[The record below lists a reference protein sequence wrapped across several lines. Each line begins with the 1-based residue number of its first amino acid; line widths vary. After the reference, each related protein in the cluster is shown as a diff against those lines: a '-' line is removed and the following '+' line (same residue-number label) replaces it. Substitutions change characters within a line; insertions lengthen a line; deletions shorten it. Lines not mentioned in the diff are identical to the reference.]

1 MSENKLEIF
10 TNPEFGKVRVLEKD
24 NEPWFVGKEIALIL
38 GYSDLTHC
46 IINHIDEDDRINSK
60 TQGINDPEFGQR
72 GAWLINESGL
82 YSLIIG
88 SKLPNAKKFKRW
100 VTSEVLPSIRKTGS
114 YSTQQTTSIVTITP
128 DIATKLLENN
138 QNNRPINLTRVKA
151 LAQDMLI
158 GKWEVNGE
166 TIKIYEDGT
175 LADGQHRLSACVMS
189 GVPFQT
195 YIVRNLHKEVLP
207 TIDCGEKRSI
217 VHGLKMKGIDID
229 SKLIPT
235 FNLLFNKGSKLTSPQ
250 TEFLFNKYFTECQ
263 LVTKLLPRGQQDF
276 RSKSTFRAFSLYLLV
291 FKDYAEDKLREFVNG
306 MAEKP
311 TCITNF
317 EQTCYYYRRWYER
330 NIFGKRAIGSGSF
343 NRGNLR
349 IREFDGLL
357 QCLESFENN
366 RLVKQFRYTGRGTC
380 ELEQCS
386 KIIKHQFECLEQQTR
401 GLLGEG

>member
-1 MSENKLEIF
+1 MEVTFLAKTDTAKRFRKFARE
-10 TNPEFGKVRVLEKD
+10 
-24 NEPWFVGKEIALIL
+24 LI
-38 GYSDLTHC
+38 
-46 IINHIDEDDRINSK
+46 K
-60 TQGINDPEFGQR
+60 
-72 GAWLINESGL
+72 
-82 YSLIIG
+82 
-88 SKLPNAKKFKRW
+88 
-100 VTSEVLPSIRKTGS
+100 SIRKGEFS
-114 YSTQQTTSIVTITP
+114 SIVTITP
-128 DIATKLLENN
+128 EIATKLLENN
-138 QNNRPINLTRVKA
+138 LNNRPINLTRVKA

-195 YIVRNLHKEVLP
+195 YIVKNLHKEVLP

-217 VHGLKMKGIDID
+217 VHGLKMKGVDID

-235 FNLLFNKGSKLTSPQ
+235 FNLLFNKGSKLTPPQ
-250 TEFLFNKYFTECQ
+250 TEFLFNKYFNECQ
-263 LVTKLLPRGQQDF
+263 LVTTILPRSQQDF

-291 FKDYAEDKLREFVNG
+291 FKQYTEDKLIEFVNG
-306 MAEKP
+306 IAEKP

-330 NIFGKRAIGSGSF
+330 NIFGKRAIGCGSF

-366 RLVKQFRYTGRGTC
+366 RLIKQFRYTGRGAC
-380 ELEQCS
+380 ALEQCS
-386 KIIKHQFECLEQQTR
+386 KLIKHQFECLEQQTR
-401 GLLGEG
+401 GLLGQVE